1 MKPTTNSPT
10 PAIIST
16 TASSPS
22 TPSTPTRRVHPH
34 QSSSK
39 ELDAKD
45 LENQEISLC
54 IPSSS
59 STLGQ
64 RYSSP
69 LFSRDSPPPYLFI
82 TPTTSPSQNGGST
95 ASRSSN
101 RTERFFRSG
110 HPSTPP
116 SQPPPSSTITSSSFV
131 TPPVTPPR
139 QLPPSPLLSV
149 EELVLNMHMNWSPPA
164 LARKAVQYHE
174 INDDDEIEISIT
186 PSSGSQIRVTKHS
199 VRGNG
204 NSSTPVQAQ
213 GPVCVNGEN
222 REYLAESRIQRRV
235 TKHVMVE
242 NLEHEL
248 QMTCSSS
255 SVNGGDDTGVQVNSN
270 DGVVAGRRSGG
281 DEEVLAESSREPDRV
296 GGRLRSEFTE
306 RRLKRLHSQLQ
317 LGQQS
322 NIARLTSV
330 SASTTSTNSS
340 SPNSGAGEGNGCKR
354 MRIHS
359 TNQASSFN
367 GNQNGGGGGEG
378 GGKNRVADNKHPS
391 TNSSSSTATATA
403 TVTTSN
409 KISPRVSTRI
419 NTRASPRRPKTNN

>member
-1 MKPTTNSPT
+1 MKPTTNITTPSTINIPLSP
-10 PAIIST
+10 
-16 TASSPS
+16 PS
-22 TPSTPTRRVHPH
+22 TPAAPTRWVHNH

-59 STLGQ
+59 SALGL

-69 LFSRDSPPPYLFI
+69 LFSRDSPPPYLFL

-95 ASRSSN
+95 ISRNSN

-110 HPSTPP
+110 HP
-116 SQPPPSSTITSSSFV
+116 PPSSTITSNSFV
-131 TPPVTPPR
+131 TPPVTPSH

-164 LARKAVQYHE
+164 LTRKVVQYHE
-174 INDDDEIEISIT
+174 INDDDEIEISTT
-186 PSSGSQIRVTKHS
+186 PSSGSLITVTKHS
-199 VRGNG
+199 VRGG
-204 NSSTPVQAQ
+204 NSVHFQ
-213 GPVCVNGEN
+213 GPVYVNGEN
-222 REYLAESRIQRRV
+222 REYLAESRIQKRV
-235 TKHVMVE
+235 NKHVMVE

-248 QMTCSSS
+248 RMICSSS
-255 SVNGGDDTGVQVNSN
+255 SINGGGRGEDVSVQTRRNE
-270 DGVVAGRRSGG
+270 GVVVGRRS
-281 DEEVLAESSREPDRV
+281 EEGEVPSEASREPDRV
-296 GGRLRSEFTE
+296 GGRLRSELTE

-322 NIARLTSV
+322 NMARLSS
-330 SASTTSTNSS
+330 SASTSS
-340 SPNSGAGEGNGCKR
+340 SSSNSGEGVGNGCKR

-367 GNQNGGGGGEG
+367 GNQNGGGGGG
-378 GGKNRVADNKHPS
+378 GGESRVSDTKAPS
-391 TNSSSSTATATA
+391 TSSSATATA
-403 TVTTSN
+403 TVNTSS
-409 KISPRVSTRI
+409 KTSPRVSTRI
-419 NTRASPRRPKTNN
+419 NTRASPRRPNK